1 MCMGMATFDYFLT
14 QLMIT
19 LKNIYMKKIVYESPW
34 AESLP
39 LETAQSI
46 CDLSMETLVIITDPE
61 ITGFDDD
68 SD

>member
-1 MCMGMATFDYFLT
+1 
-14 QLMIT
+14 
-19 LKNIYMKKIVYESPW
+19 MKKIVYESPW

-39 LETAQSI
+39 LETSQSI
-46 CDLSMETLVIITDPE
+46 CDVSMETLVIITDPS